1 MRRFRKSIAPER
13 AAGEAAVANG
23 AMATMQ
29 IGASALTGNL
39 GFVGESL
46 HNAGDSASF
55 WAKRSAMNVDQE
67 KSLKRR
73 RIAAYIFGLGGV
85 AGLSA
90 AAYEFTS
97 KYEESTS
104 TAAMSI
110 AIACAA
116 LNTYVARRTH
126 RAVKDETTGE
136 VVHMC
141 DHDHSH
147 GEHDGDH
154 HHHHEHEKS
163 SQKTAALLDAKIH
176 AFNDA
181 GTGWLYVFGLLGQK
195 YGIHDAATWA
205 VAANGAIATTGAT
218 FTLSRVQRDDN
229 RPVAEY

>member
-1 MRRFRKSIAPER
+1 MKRFRKNITPER
-13 AAGEAAVANG
+13 AAGEASVANG

-29 IGASALTGNL
+29 IGASIATGNL

-55 WAKRSAMNVDQE
+55 WAKRSAMNTNHE

-97 KYEESTS
+97 RYEESTS

-110 AIACAA
+110 AVACAA
-116 LNTYVARRTH
+116 LNTYVAKRTH
-126 RAVKDETTGE
+126 KAVKDEVTGE
-136 VVHMC
+136 VVNMC

-147 GEHDGDH
+147 DEHEH
-154 HHHHEHEKS
+154 HHDKGHSE
-163 SQKTAALLDAKIH
+163 QKAAALADAKLH

-181 GTGWLYVFGLLGQK
+181 GTGWLYVAGLFAQK
-195 YGIHDAATWA
+195 YGVHDAATWA
-205 VAANGAIATTGAT
+205 VAVNGAIATTGAGLT
-218 FTLSRVQRDDN
+218 ISRVQRD
-229 RPVAEY
+229 

>member
-1 MRRFRKSIAPER
+1 MKLFRKQITPER
-13 AAGEAAVANG
+13 AANEAVAANG
-23 AMATMQ
+23 AMASMQ
-29 IGASALTGNL
+29 IGASLLTGNL

-55 WAKRSAMNVDQE
+55 WAKRSAMNANPE

-97 KYEESTS
+97 RYEESTS
-104 TAAMSI
+104 TLAMSI
-110 AIACAA
+110 AVSCAA
-116 LNTYVARRTH
+116 LNTYVAKRTH
-126 RAVKDETTGE
+126 KAVKNEETGE

-147 GEHDGDH
+147 DEHEH
-154 HHHHEHEKS
+154 HHDHDHSHSHVHSE
-163 SQKTAALLDAKIH
+163 QKTAALADAKLH

-181 GTGWLYVFGLLGQK
+181 GTGWLYVAGLLAQK
-195 YGIHDAATWA
+195 YGVHDAATWA
-205 VAANGAIATTGAT
+205 VAANGVIATTGAG
-218 FTLSRVQRDDN
+218 FTINRMGNDN
-229 RPVAEY
+229 Q

>member
-1 MRRFRKSIAPER
+1 MKLRRKTITPER
-13 AAGEAAVANG
+13 AAGEATVANG
-23 AMATMQ
+23 AMAAMQ

-46 HNAGDSASF
+46 HNAGDSVSF
-55 WAKRSAMNVDQE
+55 WAKRSAMNTDPE

-73 RIAAYIFGLGGV
+73 RIAAYIFGMGGV

-97 KYEESTS
+97 RYEESTS

-110 AIACAA
+110 AVACAA

-136 VVHMC
+136 LVHMC
-141 DHDHSH
+141 DHDHTH
-147 GEHDGDH
+147 DEHDDEH
-154 HHHHEHEKS
+154 HHHHEKEMS

-195 YGIHDAATWA
+195 YGVHDAATWA
-205 VAANGAIATTGAT
+205 VAVNGAIATTGAT
-218 FTLSRVQRDDN
+218 FTLARVQRDGRN
-229 RPVAEY
+229 TAEEY